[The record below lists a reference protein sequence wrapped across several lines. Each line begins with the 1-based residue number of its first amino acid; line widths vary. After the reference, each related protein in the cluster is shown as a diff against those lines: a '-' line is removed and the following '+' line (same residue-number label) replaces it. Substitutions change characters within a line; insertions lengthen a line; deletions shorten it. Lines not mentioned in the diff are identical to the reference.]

1 MNHWASRSE
10 IEFPDPRLVDES
22 GLVYVG
28 GQLSVSNIVR
38 AYQHGIFPWPMEG
51 YPMLWFCPKQRGVLD
66 FKSLHLP
73 RRLKREM
80 RQSPCL
86 VTMDRAFVQVIEACS
101 TVPRGKD
108 GGTWI
113 LPELKEAYINLFA
126 AGHAHSVEC
135 WNGGVLVGGLYGVYI
150 DGVFSGESMFFRESN
165 TSKFSLLFLVQYL
178 QKLGLQWLDIQMV
191 TPVLESLGG
200 KYIDQVEYLRRVE
213 EAQKVAVP
221 FTPMGGEVRVTDIC
235 DTFGA

>member
-1 MNHWASRSE
+1 MSHWSSKSE

-38 AYQHGIFPWPMEG
+38 AYQQGIFPWPMEG
-51 YPMLWFCPKQRGVLD
+51 YPTLWFCPKQRGVLD
-66 FKSLHLP
+66 FTSLHIP
-73 RRLKREM
+73 RRLKRDM
-80 RQSPCL
+80 RQSRYV

-113 LPELKEAYINLFA
+113 LPELKEAYIAMFA
-126 AGHAHSVEC
+126 AGYAHSVEC
-135 WNGGVLVGGLYGVYI
+135 WSGGDLVGGLYGVYV

-165 TSKFSLLFLVQYL
+165 ASKFSLLFLVQCL
-178 QKLGLQWLDIQMV
+178 QRMGLRWIDIQMV
-191 TPVLESLGG
+191 TPVLELLGG
-200 KYIDQVEYLRRVE
+200 KYIDQVDYLQRVK
-213 EAQKVAVP
+213 EAQSVAVP
-221 FTPMGGEVRVTDIC
+221 FVLMGDEVAVSNIC
-235 DTFGA
+235 GTF